1 MISIIILDFD
11 GVILESVSVKTEAF
25 RTLFSFAPEYVEEIV
40 QFHKDNGGMS
50 RFDKFR
56 YIYDLIL
63 KRELDPATF
72 TALSEKFS
80 ALVFQGVVNAPFV
93 PGAREF
99 LERWSAKIPL
109 YIVSATPEPELKE
122 IVQKRNLTLFFRNVY
137 GAPRKKAECISEIH
151 ITSGV
156 PLSDILFVG
165 DALNDLA
172 AAQSSGVKFIG
183 RVAAEEMNV
192 FRNCHGVEKVILDLH
207 ELSEFLEEI
216 A

>member
-1 MISIIILDFD
+1 MFSIIILDFD

-56 YIYDLIL
+56 YIFDHIL
-63 KRELDPATF
+63 KSELDPDTF
-72 TALSEKFS
+72 TALSKKFS
-80 ALVFQGVVNAPFV
+80 ILVFQSVINAPFV

-99 LERWSAKIPL
+99 LEHWSAKIPL

-137 GAPRKKAECISEIH
+137 GAPRKKAECISEIYT
-151 ITSGV
+151 TSGM
-156 PLSDILFVG
+156 PASDILFVG

-172 AAQSSGVKFIG
+172 AARASGVKFIG
-183 RVAAEEMNV
+183 RVAAGEINI
-192 FRNCHGVEKVILDLH
+192 FRNCHGVERVIKDLN
-207 ELSEFLEEI
+207 ELSEFLEVSV
-216 A
+216 